1 MAAEIE
7 STQQSSVFFDKG
19 VFLSTIQS
27 KLVEYETEYRKLK
40 EATTILEL
48 ALWKNKMNEHI
59 QVGGRRNKKIR
70 LDQSDFREQC
80 RIPYQ
85 LWDRDGHSVR
95 LAICFVEVVGVQLD
109 DDTAVKVIVTAQVI
123 AEVRVIEEGAEGYS
137 RLFF

>member
-48 ALWKNKMNEHI
+48 ALWKNKMNEYI
-59 QVGGRRNKKIR
+59 QVGERRNKKIR
-70 LDQSDFREQC
+70 IEQSDFREQC
-80 RIPYQ
+80 RISCGIEMVIQHVLPYV
-85 LWDRDGHSVR
+85 LP
-95 LAICFVEVVGVQLD
+95 EVLGVQLD
-109 DDTAVKVIVTAQVI
+109 DDSS
-123 AEVRVIEEGAEGYS
+123 ESDSDSGIES
-137 RLFF
+137 D